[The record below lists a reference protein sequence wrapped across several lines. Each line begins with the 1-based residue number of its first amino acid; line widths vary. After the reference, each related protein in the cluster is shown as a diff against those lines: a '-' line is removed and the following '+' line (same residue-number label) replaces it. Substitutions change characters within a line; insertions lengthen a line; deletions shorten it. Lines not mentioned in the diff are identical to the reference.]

1 MNHVRYIVALCLLAC
16 LSMLPLMA
24 RATCTFDRGDST
36 STVNISFANSVIVI
50 DPNAAVGTVLAS
62 TSQFTPTPISN
73 MTCTFGKTTFGVNNL
88 IAATPGN
95 NTTIF
100 PTNIPGL
107 GYRIT
112 HPDTSN
118 YLLPYPLDS
127 YQGTSIFGTDVELS
141 VTSGIELIKTGPIAN
156 GATLNATTLGNWQY
170 GNIIAEIFKLS
181 RSVTL
186 TYPACT
192 VNNNAIN
199 VVLPTIS
206 NTAFNGVGTTAG
218 GTAFNIS
225 LNCSAGSTLLIE
237 FDTANPSSVA
247 NSVIANA
254 TGTGR
259 AKNIGVQLTN
269 QSFAPITFGT
279 PAIVGTTPNGPYN
292 LTYYARY
299 YQTATATPTAGT
311 VSTTATF
318 TLTYQ

>member
-1 MNHVRYIVALCLLAC
+1 MSHVRYIVTLCLLAC
-16 LSMLPLMA
+16 LSMLPLAA

-62 TSQFTPTPISN
+62 TSQFTPTPISSMN
-73 MTCTFGKTTFGVNNL
+73 CSFGKTTFGVNNL
-88 IAATPGN
+88 IAGTPGS
-95 NTTIF
+95 NTPIF
-100 PTNIPGL
+100 PTNVPGV

-118 YLLPYPLDS
+118 YLVPYPFDS
-127 YQGTSIFGTDVELS
+127 YQVTSFLGQEVELS
-141 VTSGIELIKTGPIAN
+141 VTSGLELVKTGPIAN

-199 VVLPTIS
+199 VVLPTVS
-206 NTAFNGVGTTAG
+206 TTAFNGVGTTAG
-218 GTAFNIS
+218 GTPFNIS
-225 LNCSAGSTLLIE
+225 LTCSAGSTLLIE
-237 FDTANPSSVA
+237 FDTANQSSVA
-247 NSVIANA
+247 NSVISNA
-254 TGTGR
+254 TGNGR
-259 AKNIGVQLTN
+259 AKNIGVQLIN
-269 QSFAPITFGT
+269 QSFVPITFGT
-279 PAIVGTTPNGPYN
+279 PAIVGTTPTGPYN

-299 YQTATATPTAGT
+299 YQTANNPTAGT